1 MRADLRLVAM
11 AIALAFISA
20 AAHAQ
25 SEGATVQML
34 RDNALS
40 GAAPGLS
47 RLAPSLPGNA
57 AVAEIVVDVEKS
69 AGIADGVSRLGVAIE
84 LRDALGKTLTSAA
97 IVTIETS
104 AGRIQLPN
112 ARTDELG
119 VGALDLDRETPGVQV
134 RVEGGRATFWLL
146 APARPQ
152 DVQLRVSAGRATAEG
167 VVSFLPE
174 LRDMLAVGLVE
185 GVIGISSKSRDEIR
199 PVRIE
204 DGFEQEIR
212 NWSRRFNNDR
222 NSAALRGALFLKGKI
237 RGDTLLTLA
246 YDSDKDTYQRL
257 FRDTLP
263 DVWYPVYGDSSI
275 KAFDAQSTSKLYVR
289 VDQGK
294 NYLLYG
300 DFTTSA
306 SFSPLVGGQAIAPV
320 RVRDLGQYNRTL
332 TGARAH
338 FENER
343 GYGSVF
349 GARDTLRQSVEEYAA
364 NGTSGPFAVR
374 NSVGI
379 IGSEKVEVIVR
390 DRNNV
395 SVIVRIIPL
404 APLVD
409 YVFEPFSGRILLNRP
424 LPSRDELGNPQ
435 SLRISY
441 EVDQGGDPFW
451 VYGVD
456 GQYRIHS
463 MFEVGGSYV
472 DDRNPLAPY
481 KLMSA
486 NAMVHIAKNT
496 RIIAEIARSDGTYN
510 TGTGVNSV
518 LTPALAAVSGD
529 AGGNAAR
536 IALDHDDGTN
546 TVRVYAGRSDGEF
559 SNQAAS
565 FEGGRGDAGAR
576 ATHRLSDNVTLFG
589 EAVRSEDRVAGG
601 KRTGVQLGSA
611 FRINERLTLDVAV
624 KHVDENG
631 LPVSP
636 ALGIPGNPSSATGTG
651 TSPLTPSGGFYG
663 TGTNPLNPSTGTSIF
678 APTTGTPSSGAGKD
692 LEATTLQL
700 GAQYKL
706 TDEWTLAGEVEHSIA
721 GDDQKR
727 LGLGAAYQMDER
739 SRLYGRFE
747 TQRGLASNYSLNPA
761 DRSTWFVFGADTTY
775 ASGTQFYSEY
785 RLRDAIGDP
794 LVARDSQLA
803 SGLRNTWQW
812 REGIRFVTGAEYLR
826 VLAGPAQE
834 AVALVG
840 GVDYTADP
848 LWKGLARLEW
858 RRLFDADATPTVNEQ
873 QDSWLSTFV
882 IARKLS
888 TDWTLLARNYLLYSD
903 FAATGARVQDRFQ
916 IGAAYRDTARNR
928 SNALAKYEFKYERD
942 ESGLP
947 SPIVGLPD
955 AASKRDVH
963 IVSVIGDWHPSRP
976 WWLTGR
982 VAAKSVDEAFSGVAV
997 PRYSAYLLGG
1007 RAVYDVTER
1016 FDVGVLASMLF
1027 ASEGRSR
1034 QGAFGVEVGAVV
1046 AANLR
1051 ISLGYNVTGFR
1062 DRDLTGSEYTAQG
1075 VFLRLRYKF
1084 DEDLL
1089 RAAEPLLDRAKE

>member
-1 MRADLRLVAM
+1 LV
-11 AIALAFISA
+11 
-20 AAHAQ
+20 
-25 SEGATVQML
+25 
-34 RDNALS
+34 
-40 GAAPGLS
+40 
-47 RLAPSLPGNA
+47 
-57 AVAEIVVDVEKS
+57 
-69 AGIADGVSRLGVAIE
+69 
-84 LRDALGKTLTSAA
+84 
-97 IVTIETS
+97 
-104 AGRIQLPN
+104 
-112 ARTDELG
+112 
-119 VGALDLDRETPGVQV
+119 
-134 RVEGGRATFWLL
+134 

-152 DVQLRVSAGRATAEG
+152 DVKLRVTAGRATAEG

-174 LRDMLAVGLVE
+174 LREMLAVGLVE
-185 GVIGISSKSRDEIR
+185 GVIGFGNKGRDEIR

-212 NWSRRFNNDR
+212 NWSRRFSNDR
-222 NSAALRGALFLKGKI
+222 NSAAMRGALFLKGKI
-237 RGDTLLTLA
+237 RGDALLTLA

-275 KAFDAQSTSKLYVR
+275 KAFDAQSASKLYVR
-289 VDQGK
+289 IDKDK

-300 DFTTSA
+300 DFVTSA
-306 SFSPLVGGQAIAPV
+306 TFSPLIGGQAIAPV

-349 GARDTLRQSVEEYAA
+349 AARDTLHQSVEEYAA

-374 NSVGI
+374 NQGGL

-395 SVIVRIIPL
+395 SVILRVTPL

-451 VYGVD
+451 VAGVD
-456 GQYRIHS
+456 GQLRINS

-472 DDRNPLAPY
+472 DDHNPLAPY

-486 NAMVHIAKNT
+486 NASVHIARNT
-496 RIIAEIARSDGTYN
+496 RLVAEIARSEGTYN
-510 TGTGVNSV
+510 TGTGVNTA
-518 LTPALAAVSGD
+518 LTPGLAGITGD
-529 AGGNAAR
+529 ASGNAAR

-546 TVRVYAGRSDGEF
+546 AVRLYAGRSDGEF
-559 SNQAAS
+559 SNSAAS
-565 FEGGRGDAGAR
+565 FDGGRGDAGLR
-576 ATHRLSDNVTLFG
+576 ATRRLSDDATLFG

-601 KRTGVQLGSA
+601 TRTGVQLGSA
-611 FRINERLTLDVAV
+611 FRVNERLSVDAAV

-636 ALGIPGNPSSATGTG
+636 AIGLPGNPSSAVGTA

-663 TGTNPLNPSTGTSIF
+663 NGINPLNPSTGTAIF
-678 APTTGTPSSGAGKD
+678 APMIGAPSSGAGMP

-700 GAQYKL
+700 GAQYRATDAL
-706 TDEWTLAGEVEHSIA
+706 TVAGEIEHSID

-727 LGLGAAYQMDER
+727 AALGASYQMQER

-775 ASGTQFYSEY
+775 DTGTQFYSEY
-785 RLRDAIGDP
+785 RLRNALGDP

-812 REGIRFVTGAEYLR
+812 REGVRFVTGAEYLR
-826 VLAGPAQE
+826 VLDGPAQE

-858 RRLFDADATPTVNEQ
+858 RRLFDAESTPTIDEQ

-882 IARKLS
+882 VARKLNR
-888 TDWTLLARNYLLYSD
+888 DWTLLARNYLLFAD
-903 FAATGARVQDRFQ
+903 FAATGHRLQDRFQ
-916 IGAAYRDTARNR
+916 IGAAYRDTLRNR
-928 SNALAKYEFKYERD
+928 SNVLAKYEFKIERD
-942 ESGLP
+942 ESALP
-947 SPIVGLPD
+947 TPIVGTSD

-963 IVSVIGDWHPSRP
+963 VVSLIGDWHPARD

-982 VAAKSVDEAFSGVAV
+982 AAAKSVDEVFTGVDV

-1007 RAVYDVTER
+1007 RAIYDVTER
-1016 FDVGVLASMLF
+1016 FDIGALASMLF
-1027 ASEGRSR
+1027 SSEGSSR
-1034 QGAFGVEVGAVV
+1034 QSAFGVEVGAVLQT
-1046 AANLR
+1046 NLR
-1051 ISLGYNVTGFR
+1051 VSLGFNVTGFR
-1062 DRDLTGSEYTAQG
+1062 DRDLAGSEYTAQG
-1075 VFLRLRYKF
+1075 FFLRLRYKF

-1089 RAAEPLLDRAKE
+1089 RAAEPLLKQTAEN

>member
-1 MRADLRLVAM
+1 MRADPALSVRRLTK
-11 AIALAFISA
+11 IA
-20 AAHAQ
+20 AAVMLACAGMGVAAQ
-25 SEGATVQML
+25 DDAALLQTL
-34 RDNALS
+34 RDDMLF
-40 GAAPGLS
+40 GAAPAVS
-47 RLAPSLPGNA
+47 RAAPSLPGNFK
-57 AVAEIVVDVEKS
+57 VAEIAVEVERA
-69 AGIADGVSRLGVAIE
+69 AGVADGVSRLGVTIE
-84 LRDALGKTLTSAA
+84 LRDGLGELLTSAA
-97 IVTIETS
+97 VITIETS
-104 AGRIQLPN
+104 AGRV
-112 ARTDELG
+112 ELFQ
-119 VGALDLDRETPGVQV
+119 AAADLDPETPGVQL
-134 RVEGGRATFWLL
+134 RVENGRATFWLL

-152 DVQLRVSAGRATAEG
+152 DVKLRVTAGAATAVG

-174 LRDMLAVGLVE
+174 LRDMIAVGLIE
-185 GVIGISSKSRDEIR
+185 GAIGFGNKGRDEIR

-204 DGFEQEIR
+204 DGFEQELR
-212 NWSRRFNNDR
+212 NWSRRFSNDR
-222 NSAALRGALFLKGKI
+222 NSAAVRAALFLKGKI
-237 RGDTLLTLA
+237 RGDALLTLA

-275 KAFDAQSTSKLYVR
+275 KAFDAQSASKLYVR
-289 VDQGK
+289 VDKDK

-300 DFTTSA
+300 DFVTSA
-306 SFSPLVGGQAIAPV
+306 NFSPLVGGQSIAPV

-338 FENER
+338 FENAS

-349 GARDTLRQSVEEYAA
+349 AARDTLRQSVEEYAA
-364 NGTSGPFAVR
+364 NGTSGPFSVR
-374 NSVGI
+374 NSGGL
-379 IGSEKVEVIVR
+379 IGSERVEVVVR

-395 SVIVRIIPL
+395 SVIVRITPL

-441 EVDQGGDPFW
+441 ELDQGGDPFW
-451 VYGVD
+451 VAGLD
-456 GQYRIHS
+456 GQLRINS
-463 MFEVGGSYV
+463 MFEIGGSYV

-486 NAMVHIAKNT
+486 NASVHIARNT
-496 RIIAEIARSDGTYN
+496 RLVAEFARSEGTYN
-510 TGTGVNSV
+510 TGTGVNTA
-518 LTPALAAVSGD
+518 LTPGLAGISGD
-529 AGGNAAR
+529 AAGNAMR

-546 TVRVYAGRSDGEF
+546 TARLYAGRSDPEF
-559 SNQAAS
+559 DNSAS
-565 FEGGRGDAGAR
+565 SFDGGRGDAGLR
-576 ATHRLSDNVTLFG
+576 MTRRMSESVTVFG
-589 EAVRSEDRVAGG
+589 EAVRSEDRISDGT
-601 KRTGVQLGSA
+601 RTGAQLGAA
-611 FRINERLTLDVAV
+611 FRINERLTLDIAV

-631 LPVSP
+631 RAVSP
-636 ALGIPGNPSSATGTG
+636 TTVLPGNPSSAVGTN

-663 TGTNPLNPSTGTSIF
+663 NGINPLNPSTGTAILSPS
-678 APTTGTPSSGAGKD
+678 AGATSSGAGTA

-700 GAQYKL
+700 GAQYRA
-706 TDEWTLAGEVEHSIA
+706 TDALTLAGEVEHAID
-721 GDDQKR
+721 GDEQKR
-727 LGLGAAYQMDER
+727 AALGASYQLQER

-747 TQRGLASNYSLNPA
+747 TQRGLASRYSLNPS

-775 ASGTQFYSEY
+775 ESGTQFYSEY

-826 VLAGPAQE
+826 VLNGPAQE

-858 RRLFDADATPTVNEQ
+858 RRLFDADATPTLDER

-882 IARKLS
+882 VARKLS
-888 TDWTLLARNYLLYSD
+888 RDWTLLTRNYLLFSD
-903 FAATGARVQDRFQ
+903 FAATGHRVQDRFQ
-916 IGAAYRDTARNR
+916 IGAAYRDTLRNR
-928 SNALAKYEFKYERD
+928 SNVLTKYEFKIERD
-942 ESGLP
+942 ESALP
-947 SPIVGLPD
+947 SPIVGTPD

-963 IVSVIGDWHPSRP
+963 IVSIIGDWHPTRD

-982 VAAKSVDEAFSGVAV
+982 AAAKSVDETFSGVNV

-1007 RAVYDVTER
+1007 RAIVDITER
-1016 FDVGVLASMLF
+1016 FDVGVLTSVLF
-1027 ASEGRSR
+1027 SSEGRSR
-1034 QGAFGVEVGAVV
+1034 QGAIGLEVGAVV
-1046 AANLR
+1046 RENLR
-1051 ISLGYNVTGFR
+1051 VSLGYNVTGFR

-1075 VFLRLRYKF
+1075 FFLRLRYKF
-1084 DEDLL
+1084 DEELL
-1089 RAAEPLLDRAKE
+1089 KAAEPLFAKRDAN

>member
-1 MRADLRLVAM
+1 MRANLQLLQIATAVLLVSV
-11 AIALAFISA
+11 SA
-20 AAHAQ
+20 GATAQ
-25 SEGATVQML
+25 SESATGQTL
-34 RDNALS
+34 RDGVLS
-40 GAAPGLS
+40 GAAPQVS
-47 RLAPSLPGNA
+47 RVAPALPGNA
-57 AVAEIVVDVEKS
+57 KVGEIRVEVERA
-69 AGIADGVSRLGVAIE
+69 AGVADGVSRLGVALE
-84 LRDALGKTLTSAA
+84 LRDALGELLTSAA
-97 IVTIETS
+97 VITIETS
-104 AGRIQLPN
+104 AGQIELAN
-112 ARTDELG
+112 ATS
-119 VGALDLDRETPGVQV
+119 DLDPETPGVQL

-152 DVQLRVSAGRATAEG
+152 DVQLRITAGRTTAEG

-185 GVIGISSKSRDEIR
+185 GAIGISSKSRDEIR

-212 NWSRRFNNDR
+212 NWSRRFSNDR
-222 NSAALRGALFLKGKI
+222 NSAALRAALFLKGKI
-237 RGDTLLTLA
+237 RGDALLTLA

-275 KAFDAQSTSKLYVR
+275 KAFDAQSASKLYVR
-289 VDQGK
+289 IDK
-294 NYLLYG
+294 DKHYLLYG
-300 DFTTSA
+300 DFVTTA

-338 FENER
+338 FEDGR

-349 GARDTLRQSVEEYAA
+349 AARDTLRQSVEEYAA

-374 NSVGI
+374 NSGGL

-395 SVIVRIIPL
+395 SVLLRVTPL

-451 VYGVD
+451 VAGVD
-456 GQYRIHS
+456 GQWRIGS
-463 MFEVGGSYV
+463 IGDAKFEVGGSYV

-481 KLMSA
+481 KLMSV
-486 NAMVHIAKNT
+486 NASMHIARNT
-496 RIIAEIARSDGTYN
+496 RLIAEVARSDGTYN
-510 TGTGVNSV
+510 TGTGVNTT
-518 LTPALAAVSGD
+518 LTPGLAGISGD
-529 AGGNAAR
+529 AAGNAVR
-536 IALDHDDGTN
+536 IALDHDDGIN
-546 TVRVYAGRSDGEF
+546 TARLYAGRSDAEF
-559 SNQAAS
+559 NNPAS
-565 FEGGRGDAGAR
+565 SFDGGRGDAGAR
-576 ATHRLSDNVTLFG
+576 ATRRLSENVTLFG

-601 KRTGVQLGSA
+601 TRTGAQLGSA
-611 FRINERLTLDVAV
+611 FRLNERLTLDVAV

-636 ALGIPGNPSSATGTG
+636 AVGLAGNPSSAIGTN

-663 TGTNPLNPSTGTSIF
+663 NGINALNPSTGTAIF
-678 APTTGTPSSGAGKD
+678 APLTGAPSSGAGRP
-692 LEATTLQL
+692 LEATTMQL
-700 GAQYKL
+700 GAQYRA
-706 TDEWTLAGEVEHSIA
+706 TDALTLAGEIEHA
-721 GDDQKR
+721 VDGDDQKR
-727 LGLGAAYQMDER
+727 LALGASYQMQER

-747 TQRGLASNYSLNPA
+747 TQRGLASSYSLNPA

-775 ASGTQFYSEY
+775 DNGTQFYSEY
-785 RLRDAIGDP
+785 RIRDAIGDP

-812 REGIRFVTGAEYLR
+812 REGVRFVTGAEYLR
-826 VLAGPAQE
+826 VLDGPAQE

-858 RRLFDADATPTVNEQ
+858 RRLFDADSTPTIDER
-873 QDSWLSTFV
+873 QDSWLSTV
-882 IARKLS
+882 VVARKLNR
-888 TDWTLLARNYLLYSD
+888 DWTLLTRNYLLFSD
-903 FAATGARVQDRFQ
+903 FAATGHRFQDRFQ
-916 IGAAYRDTARNR
+916 IGAAYRDTLRNR
-928 SNALAKYEFKYERD
+928 SNVLMKYEFKIERD

-947 SPIVGLPD
+947 STIVGTPD

-963 IVSVIGDWHPSRP
+963 IVSVIGDWHPSRE

-982 VAAKSVDEAFSGVAV
+982 AAAKSVDEAFSGVDV
-997 PRYSAYLLGG
+997 PSYSAYLLGG
-1007 RAVYDVTER
+1007 RAIYDVTER
-1016 FDVGVLASMLF
+1016 FDVGLLASMLF
-1027 ASEGRSR
+1027 SSEGKSR
-1034 QGAFGVEVGAVV
+1034 QGAFGLELGAVV
-1046 AANLR
+1046 QTNLR
-1051 ISLGYNVTGFR
+1051 VSLGFNFTGFR
-1062 DRDLTGSEYTAQG
+1062 DRDLAGSEYTAQG
-1075 VFLRLRYKF
+1075 IFLRLRYKF

-1089 RAAEPLLDRAKE
+1089 RAAEPLFKRPD